1 MRMRNKNGFKRKK
14 ELLSVFLAAFLLL
27 TACGS
32 NMGIAATVNG
42 KDITMEEYQS
52 EYDIY
57 RGITSQRLGED
68 ALKTTHED
76 GTTLEEKMRMGIL
89 DKLILER
96 LIQEDSEKNNISV
109 SDSEIETKV
118 LEYVEQLGGKE
129 NADKFFAENKIT
141 EEYFKEDVKRQLLV
155 EKHRAH
161 VMDSMKVSD
170 AEEQKYFAEH
180 QQNLEKVDVSC
191 ILLKTEEEAKNVLN
205 RIRGG
210 VKFEDIAMLES
221 IDKISAVNG
230 GNIGFIKRGDYPELF
245 ETTAFSLKEGGIGEP
260 IKTEIGYYIIKVNRK
275 MDTLPLLRDDVTEA
289 IKYERY
295 MTYIAELQEHAKIKR
310 YLKQESENK

>member
-1 MRMRNKNGFKRKK
+1 MGMRNMSGDNGKK
-14 ELLSVFLAAFLLL
+14 GWLSVLLAAFLLL
-27 TACGS
+27 TACGEKP
-32 NMGIAATVNG
+32 GVAATVNG

-52 EYDIY
+52 EFDIY
-57 RGITSQRLGED
+57 RGITAQNLGEE

-76 GTTLEEKMRMGIL
+76 GTTLEEKMKIGIL

-109 SDSEIETKV
+109 FDSEIEVKV
-118 LEYVEQLGGKE
+118 LDYIEQLGGKE
-129 NADKFFAENKIT
+129 NADKFFAENHIT
-141 EEYFKEDVKRQLLV
+141 EEYFKEDVRRQLLV

-161 VMDSMKVSD
+161 IMASMKVSD
-170 AEEQKYFAEH
+170 AEEQKYFEEN
-180 QQNLEKVDVSC
+180 QQALEKVEVSC
-191 ILLKTEEEAKNVLN
+191 ILLKTEEEAKSVLN

-210 VKFEDIAMLES
+210 VNFEDIAMLES

-289 IKYERY
+289 IKYEQY
-295 MTYIAELQEHAKIKR
+295 MTYISELQEGAKIKS
-310 YLKQESENK
+310 YLKQESDNK